1 MPSGFFIIF
10 SVTLIEIRHQD
21 GTVQSRGYYGG
32 KHKGQK
38 YWTGDTD
45 TIFGVSAGEACNK
58 NMEIRTIEGHE
69 FLIIESGGFTPDYH
83 CGYNVHVR
91 KQRAK
96 P

>member
-1 MPSGFFIIF
+1 MPSGFFALL

-21 GTVQSRGYYGG
+21 GLRPRDPYGFGG

-38 YWTGDTD
+38 YWTGST
-45 TIFGVSAGEACNK
+45 TVFGVSAGEACNK